1 MKFLKKITNGVL
13 LIIIG
18 LFHTKLA
25 LSTDGFGSKFMEFSQ
40 SGFYKIHRGLEELP
54 FVHGKMSVSS
64 LEAFSAFWF
73 FYFGI
78 LIIPLGLLVHS
89 IEKTGRALPHYFT
102 ISYLLV
108 VLIGAYMIPNSGM
121 SVIMLPQ
128 ALYMLIINFVRA
140 RKINST
146 ISNFNK

>member
-13 LIIIG
+13 LIVIG

-25 LSTDGFGSKFMEFSQ
+25 LSTEGFGLKFMEFSQ
-40 SGFYKIHRGLEELP
+40 SNFHKIHRGLDELP

-73 FYFGI
+73 FYFGV

-89 IEKTGRALPHYFT
+89 IEKSGRVLPHYFT
-102 ISYLLV
+102 ISYLLL
-108 VLIGAYMIPNSGM
+108 VLIGVYMIPNSGM
-121 SVIMLPQ
+121 TVIMLPH
-128 ALYMLIINFVRA
+128 ALYMLIINYVRA
-140 RKINST
+140 RKINNT
-146 ISNFNK
+146 IFNI